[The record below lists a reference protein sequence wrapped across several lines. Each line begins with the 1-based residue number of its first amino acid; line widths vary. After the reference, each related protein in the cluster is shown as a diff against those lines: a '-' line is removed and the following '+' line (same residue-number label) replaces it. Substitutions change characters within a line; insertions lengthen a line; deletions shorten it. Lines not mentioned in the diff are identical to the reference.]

1 MWIKRLFL
9 QVEPGAFGEF
19 WLKTNVHICWDPNCC
34 QTFRISVWKTESATW
49 SGRTLILFP
58 SLVDRTNMFVLILM
72 VDESLWMSF
81 DQSSCPAFQINNF
94 IITDINFIWQSSPRE
109 VYRPPDRPFHS
120 SRQVTFWLKRL
131 TDVQHH
137 IFSLHVSLLSVHWQ
151 IIEEVRRRRR
161 KRRRKRITEG
171 AGLKGQVHASCLHSA
186 LLTSLLAVK
195 DRINHAK
202 DIPER
207 KERNRRWREE
217 GRWVKTRQRERER
230 ESVREDV
237 QVGLTSYLHTRAMMQ
252 MKV

>member
-34 QTFRISVWKTESATW
+34 QTFRISVWKTKPATW
-49 SGRTLILFP
+49 SGWTLILFP

-151 IIEEVRRRRR
+151 IIEEEEEEEEEEDHRGSRA
-161 KRRRKRITEG
+161 KR
-171 AGLKGQVHASCLHSA
+171 AGTCLLPPLCSA
-186 LLTSLLAVK
+186 HIAA
-195 DRINHAK
+195 RCQ
-202 DIPER
+202 
-207 KERNRRWREE
+207 
-217 GRWVKTRQRERER
+217 RQN
-230 ESVREDV
+230 
-237 QVGLTSYLHTRAMMQ
+237 
-252 MKV
+252 

>member
-1 MWIKRLFL
+1 
-9 QVEPGAFGEF
+9 
-19 WLKTNVHICWDPNCC
+19 
-34 QTFRISVWKTESATW
+34 
-49 SGRTLILFP
+49 
-58 SLVDRTNMFVLILM
+58 MFVLILM

-217 GRWVKTRQRERER
+217 GRWVKTRQRERESQSERMFRRDSRRICTHERWCRWRYKIVAMRWRAWIHAGGTTNTSGCVSIEASSESEVNSHQEKLVKAETLQTGWCR
-230 ESVREDV
+230 ESF
-237 QVGLTSYLHTRAMMQ
+237 LI
-252 MKV
+252 